1 MSTHHLRSQQ
11 DRVPASLRNSIELVV
26 RQQPVK
32 ARLCSFKEK
41 VDRRPVDP
49 PPIVQL
55 ICRDPDDQS
64 YLHDPYFFLYATLAT
79 TDGQD
84 LHFMNGTRTTAGS
97 VVQSLHKLKDI
108 DDKDGGFFIF
118 ADISVRHEGFF
129 KLKFTLFKIIETH
142 VYRLCSAFSD
152 AFQVYSPKT
161 FPGMSESTFLTR
173 CFSDQGVRIRIRK
186 ETRTPSNHTKRRR
199 TEEQDYEDNDDR
211 YRSSTTSQSDVS
223 HAMSMQN
230 LLRSDST
237 PTDPQHP
244 PHPPPPLSSTSEY
257 YHRLEPTTTAMYRS
271 SLQLPPIQ
279 QSVPRDPHFP
289 ASGMLSTSRPIVA
302 DHSSLYNSSSS
313 RRSSSSSNN
322 YASNSN
328 MSDAQRAWSSTASS
342 SNPTTNI
349 NNHHQ

>member
-1 MSTHHLRSQQ
+1 
-11 DRVPASLRNSIELVV
+11 
-26 RQQPVK
+26 
-32 ARLCSFKEK
+32 
-41 VDRRPVDP
+41 
-49 PPIVQL
+49 
-55 ICRDPDDQS
+55 
-64 YLHDPYFFLYATLAT
+64 
-79 TDGQD
+79 
-84 LHFMNGTRTTAGS
+84 
-97 VVQSLHKLKDI
+97 
-108 DDKDGGFFIF
+108 
-118 ADISVRHEGFF
+118 
-129 KLKFTLFKIIETH
+129 
-142 VYRLCSAFSD
+142 
-152 AFQVYSPKT
+152 
-161 FPGMSESTFLTR
+161 
-173 CFSDQGVRIRIRK
+173 
-186 ETRTPSNHTKRRR
+186 
-199 TEEQDYEDNDDR
+199 
-211 YRSSTTSQSDVS
+211 
-223 HAMSMQN
+223 MSMQN

>member
-1 MSTHHLRSQQ
+1 M
-11 DRVPASLRNSIELVV
+11 
-26 RQQPVK
+26 
-32 ARLCSFKEK
+32 
-41 VDRRPVDP
+41 
-49 PPIVQL
+49 
-55 ICRDPDDQS
+55 
-64 YLHDPYFFLYATLAT
+64 
-79 TDGQD
+79 
-84 LHFMNGTRTTAGS
+84 
-97 VVQSLHKLKDI
+97 QSLHKLKDI

-142 VYRLCSAFSD
+142 VYRLCSVFSD
-152 AFQVYSPKT
+152 TFQVYSPKT

-199 TEEQDYEDNDDR
+199 TEEQADEEHDER
-211 YRSSTTSQSDVS
+211 YRSSSASQSDVS

-237 PTDPQHP
+237 PTIHDSDSQHP
-244 PHPPPPLSSTSEY
+244 PAPLVSSSTSEY
-257 YHRLEPTTTAMYRS
+257 YHHRFEPTATTLYRS

-279 QSVPRDPHFP
+279 QSVPRDSHST

-302 DHSSLYNSSSS
+302 DHSSLYNSGST
-313 RRSSSSSNN
+313 N

-328 MSDAQRAWSSTASS
+328 MSDAQRAWTSS
-342 SNPTTNI
+342 SSPSDPTKNI
-349 NNHHQ
+349 NNRHQS

>member
-199 TEEQDYEDNDDR
+199 TEEQDYEDNEDR
-211 YRSSTTSQSDVS
+211 YRSSTASQSDVS

-237 PTDPQHP
+237 PIHNSDPQHP
-244 PHPPPPLSSTSEY
+244 PTLSSTSEY
-257 YHRLEPTTTAMYRS
+257 YRRRFEPTTAAMYRS

-289 ASGMLSTSRPIVA
+289 AGGMLSTSRPIVA
-302 DHSSLYNSSSS
+302 DHSSLYHSN
-313 RRSSSSSNN
+313 SNN
-322 YASNSN
+322 HASNSN
-328 MSDAQRAWSSTASS
+328 MNDAQRAWSSLASSS
-342 SNPTTNI
+342 SNPTNNI
-349 NNHHQ
+349 NNHHQS